1 MKIATWLVSYKFNE
15 DMPPVAGRL
24 LFLTLQAAYFKK
36 GCRQTSMS
44 GLHNKQILHY
54 LHV

>member
-24 LFLTLQAAYFKK
+24 LLLTLQAVYFKK
-36 GCRQTSMS
+36 RLQADVNVRVT
-44 GLHNKQILHY
+44 Q
-54 LHV
+54 